1 MLGQGHDALYWNRNC
16 LHKFP
21 YVLQRKLLTHTL
33 SDFDVLCEAVGV
45 VPAMVKVKWK

>member
-1 MLGQGHDALYWNRNC
+1 MLGQGHDALYWNRDMLDNV
-16 LHKFP
+16 P

-45 VPAMVKVKWK
+45 FLPWLR